1 MDKFKFFNRR
11 KKSMFLRLS
20 NNTIRYLGTQY
31 GYQEIFE
38 GNLVL
43 VVSKDK
49 LESMIRNNENVSN
62 VCTTLITNMSG
73 LFFNNTIFNQNISTW
88 DVSNVTL
95 MKNMFFNAESFNQ
108 PLNNW
113 DVSNVTNMQAMFR
126 DAKSFNQPIGNWDV
140 SNTLNLIA
148 MFRFISYNQDLSN
161 WCVEH
166 INSTPGNFGGAFS
179 PGFGPQW
186 GQSC

>member
-43 VVSKDK
+43 VVSRDK
-49 LESMIRNNENVSN
+49 LESMIGNNENVSN

-73 LFFNNTIFNQNISTW
+73 LFFNNTIFNQNIST
-88 DVSNVTL
+88 
-95 MKNMFFNAESFNQ
+95 
-108 PLNNW
+108 W